1 LPLNSPHAPPR
12 RFTPITIRIIIRCC
26 IMAAHI
32 WYPNNAF
39 HNLAGNQFVDSSI
52 VADHVVIGG
61 EYLASL

>member
-1 LPLNSPHAPPR
+1 
-12 RFTPITIRIIIRCC
+12 
-26 IMAAHI
+26 MAAHI